1 MSSYGVMCR
10 HLTCIS
16 RQSLCWKLWYFSTK
30 FSCSICPSRKNKNE
44 KSDGITV
51 ENYFKCLIAKN
62 ETMWN
67 VTIRNKIMS
76 DLLFGSNPYFTL
88 VNVHWSTQAELY
100 CNLEIRA
107 IRVIWNQTGRTLLQL
122 VKKGNKSNI
131 ESNRP
136 NFIATWKE
144 GQ

>member
-1 MSSYGVMCR
+1 
-10 HLTCIS
+10 
-16 RQSLCWKLWYFSTK
+16 
-30 FSCSICPSRKNKNE
+30 
-44 KSDGITV
+44 
-51 ENYFKCLIAKN
+51 
-62 ETMWN
+62 
-67 VTIRNKIMS
+67 MS